1 MTMSHPKRFPIAGLL
16 IIVTALALCTAEAQ
30 NNGTASEAAVQ
41 VSGSGNPSPS
51 PADVTGATVISQAQP
66 GSNGSYVE
74 TGASYLALSNGY
86 GYWAGGYSRAVYT
99 RGNDVWNG
107 EVNAQHEFGDAGAY
121 FAVGDTHT
129 FNPNWYG
136 SLTFGSSAGGFFWP
150 LYRTDAF
157 LNKKW
162 MSRKQLITTAGFGY
176 YAAKDVHRDRNF
188 FLGSTYYFTRPWIV
202 EEGIYFNLS
211 NPGRVFAPAGFV
223 AVTQGRDKHQYIVLR
238 VGLGE
243 EAYQLV
249 GPAVALTQFQSQT
262 VTLTWRKWIGKNW
275 GFNLVSDYYHSP
287 FYNRGGSSLGFFKE
301 F

>member
-1 MTMSHPKRFPIAGLL
+1 MMANPKPFHFAGVL
-16 IIVTALALCTAEAQ
+16 IVLTALSPSTAKAQ
-30 NNGTASEAAVQ
+30 NADSPAGAVQ
-41 VSGSGNPSPS
+41 VS
-51 PADVTGATVISQAQP
+51 
-66 GSNGSYVE
+66 SNGGPSLPSSPPDSTSAAVVSEARPSSHESYIE

-86 GYWAGGYSRAVYT
+86 GYWAGGYSKAVYSK
-99 RGNDVWNG
+99 GNDVWNA
-107 EVNAQHEFGDAGAY
+107 ELNAQHEFGDAGAY

-129 FNPNWYG
+129 FNPDWYG
-136 SLTFGSSAGGFFWP
+136 SLTVGSSAGGFFWP
-150 LYRTDAF
+150 RYRTDAF

-162 MSRKQLITTAGFGY
+162 MARKQLITTAGFGY

-188 FLGSTYYFTRPWIV
+188 FVGSTYYFTKPWIV

-238 VGLGE
+238 AGLGE

-249 GPAVALTQFQSQT
+249 GPTVALTQFQSQT
-262 VTLTWRKWIGKNW
+262 LTLTWRKWMGTNW
-275 GFNLVSDYYHSP
+275 GFNFVGDYYHSP
-287 FYNRGGSSLGFFKE
+287 FYNRGGSSVGFFKE